1 MPPESSGRT
10 CGQFGTRPFGSRQFA
25 NRQFG
30 IVAPAGE
37 TGPNRFEKE
46 GPVDGS
52 SRPAERR
59 ARAPFFFKK
68 TTFHSSFRQKW
79 YMIMIDA
86 GGKTK

>member
-37 TGPNRFEKE
+37 TGPNRFRKR
-46 GPVDGS
+46 GS
-52 SRPAERR
+52 RR
-59 ARAPFFFKK
+59 RFIAPSGTPGTGAFFLQKNDI
-68 TTFHSSFRQKW
+68 SFVFS
-79 YMIMIDA
+79 
-86 GGKTK
+86 TKMVYDND